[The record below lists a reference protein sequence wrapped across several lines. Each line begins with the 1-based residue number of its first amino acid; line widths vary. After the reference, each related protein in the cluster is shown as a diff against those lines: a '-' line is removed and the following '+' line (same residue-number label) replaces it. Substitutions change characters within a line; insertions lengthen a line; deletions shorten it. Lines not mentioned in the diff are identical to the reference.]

1 MDFIDL
7 IIWPLGT
14 PFVDKP
20 MWGSPHVDSQG
31 ESINPTLG
39 DHSISWAGQIAESTI
54 SLCSKLV
61 ISPPRKELAVYSND
75 FLGPI
80 DI

>member
-20 MWGSPHVDSQG
+20 MWGFPHVDSQE

-39 DHSISWAGQIAESTI
+39 PWGII
-54 SLCSKLV
+54 
-61 ISPPRKELAVYSND
+61 PY
-75 FLGPI
+75 LGPAKLQKAL
-80 DI
+80 